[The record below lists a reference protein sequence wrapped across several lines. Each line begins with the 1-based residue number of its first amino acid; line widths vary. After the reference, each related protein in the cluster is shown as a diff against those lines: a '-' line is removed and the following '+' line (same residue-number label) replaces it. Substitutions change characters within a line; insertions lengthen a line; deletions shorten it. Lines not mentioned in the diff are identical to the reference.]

1 MNLLTS
7 LKDSPEE
14 KARIRV
20 VYLLLGTVF
29 FMPLQLYIA
38 EGLLALTVIF
48 SLYFIYRYGIHEYKP
63 GPLAVPIAIFT
74 GATLIS
80 LAGSTQAFWNTA
92 FWFFTVFQYVLLF
105 MLVQVFIKT
114 EEERLL
120 IVHTLLASA
129 FFVAVYGVYQY
140 VHMWALGETEW
151 VDTSVFPMLRRR
163 MYSTLYNPNLF
174 SCYLLSI
181 MSLTGAYAL
190 WTKDRIRRF
199 LMAALFVLLSL
210 CLVLTYSRGA
220 WISAAVLVFVFGL
233 VKDKR
238 FWFALLLVP
247 IILVFYHG
255 GIAERFMSIF
265 SHREADTSFA
275 MRLDMWNDALSM
287 WADRPFFGIGWGAF
301 KFTYPAYNELIQKAG
316 ITIFHCHNLFLNI
329 LAETGLAGFASFFAY
344 WFGHLIFVR
353 RVLKDRASDS
363 LIYMLSLA
371 MAAMVASVSVSGI
384 SDDNLFSTQVSLMC
398 WTISALFCNTY
409 TAYKKQ

>member
-174 SCYLLSI
+174 L
-181 MSLTGAYAL
+181 
-190 WTKDRIRRF
+190 
-199 LMAALFVLLSL
+199 
-210 CLVLTYSRGA
+210 
-220 WISAAVLVFVFGL
+220 
-233 VKDKR
+233 
-238 FWFALLLVP
+238 
-247 IILVFYHG
+247 
-255 GIAERFMSIF
+255 
-265 SHREADTSFA
+265 
-275 MRLDMWNDALSM
+275 
-287 WADRPFFGIGWGAF
+287 
-301 KFTYPAYNELIQKAG
+301 
-316 ITIFHCHNLFLNI
+316 
-329 LAETGLAGFASFFAY
+329 
-344 WFGHLIFVR
+344 
-353 RVLKDRASDS
+353 
-363 LIYMLSLA
+363 
-371 MAAMVASVSVSGI
+371 
-384 SDDNLFSTQVSLMC
+384 
-398 WTISALFCNTY
+398 
-409 TAYKKQ
+409 

>member
-140 VHMWALGETEW
+140 VHMWALG
-151 VDTSVFPMLRRR
+151 V
-163 MYSTLYNPNLF
+163 
-174 SCYLLSI
+174 
-181 MSLTGAYAL
+181 G
-190 WTKDRIRRF
+190 
-199 LMAALFVLLSL
+199 
-210 CLVLTYSRGA
+210 
-220 WISAAVLVFVFGL
+220 
-233 VKDKR
+233 
-238 FWFALLLVP
+238 
-247 IILVFYHG
+247 
-255 GIAERFMSIF
+255 
-265 SHREADTSFA
+265 
-275 MRLDMWNDALSM
+275 
-287 WADRPFFGIGWGAF
+287 
-301 KFTYPAYNELIQKAG
+301 
-316 ITIFHCHNLFLNI
+316 
-329 LAETGLAGFASFFAY
+329 
-344 WFGHLIFVR
+344 
-353 RVLKDRASDS
+353 
-363 LIYMLSLA
+363 
-371 MAAMVASVSVSGI
+371 
-384 SDDNLFSTQVSLMC
+384 
-398 WTISALFCNTY
+398 
-409 TAYKKQ
+409 